1 MSGIFYLFRLYFAWG
16 LLLLATMI
24 AYTALF
30 HRSVGWIVFV
40 WIIAMI
46 FVTASAV
53 SQVRRVKLI
62 NGTANAATLANRQ
75 RRLIEMPL
83 GSEQAF
89 AIVEATIR
97 ELPHVED
104 VRSARDSLQV
114 RARVRR
120 IDPYGKRASFL
131 TRVMG
136 WFGSGRNQIFA
147 TLTPHG
153 STGTV
158 NLVCE
163 PESGA
168 WLDWFTADGAT
179 NLDNAEAIT
188 RAISRRIA
196 EVRRGEEVS
205 THETAT
211 EKELA
216 IAKLRLL
223 HAQVEPHF
231 LYNTLGSAKYLIR
244 SDPGRAEEII
254 DNLILYLR
262 HSLPRVEDAEST
274 LGAELERARAYL
286 DIMRIRMGDRL
297 RTHMNVPENLLA
309 TPFPTMMLQTLVEN
323 AIKHGLEPKTGGGT
337 IWVLGVDKGD
347 RVAITV
353 ADDGI
358 GLQAKTSGSGVG
370 LRNVRE
376 RLHLAYGGAA
386 SLDLAAN
393 FPAGAAATIT
403 LPKAR
408 DDKGAP

>member
-1 MSGIFYLFRLYFAWG
+1 MDTTPLAPMALRSLFSAWSNRHEGPKWAPWAWTAALNALIAVLITVLIPASGGFALNLLVSEAIG
-16 LLLLATMI
+16 LTI
-24 AYTALF
+24 HALF
-30 HRSVGWIVFV
+30 VVLGRAFALNQFAMPVGLRLVYMLAVVMAGSWFGYIASFWIVLRDFDALMRHMSYASRYLMVIPAV
-40 WIIAMI
+40 WAVIVTVAIAGI
-46 FVTASAV
+46 HRLQAR
-53 SQVRRVKLI
+53 Q
-62 NGTANAATLANRQ
+62 LALERERGDAIRAQ
-75 RRLIEMPL
+75 R
-83 GSEQAF
+83 
-89 AIVEATIR
+89 
-97 ELPHVED
+97 
-104 VRSARDSLQV
+104 
-114 RARVRR
+114 
-120 IDPYGKRASFL
+120 
-131 TRVMG
+131 
-136 WFGSGRNQIFA
+136 
-147 TLTPHG
+147 
-153 STGTV
+153 
-158 NLVCE
+158 
-163 PESGA
+163 
-168 WLDWFTADGAT
+168 
-179 NLDNAEAIT
+179 EAIAA
-188 RAISRRIA
+188 R
-196 EVRRGEEVS
+196 
-205 THETAT
+205 
-211 EKELA
+211 LA
-216 IAKLRLL
+216 LL
-223 HAQVEPHF
+223 SAQVEPHF
-231 LYNTLGSAKYLIR
+231 LYNTLGSAKYLVR
-244 SDPGRAEEII
+244 SDPARAEEII